1 VDEKNA
7 VTLSSLSGAQDPET
21 QLHLHRVLGKPNIIR
36 PKSGDLVLLC
46 AQRVSCWNIHFYP
59 CLFLWFYKVLTYY
72 SISNNVVSLRF
83 RDIRAA
89 PSFEY
94 LS

>member
-1 VDEKNA
+1 MDEKNA

-46 AQRVSCWNIHFYP
+46 AQRVSC
-59 CLFLWFYKVLTYY
+59 LWFYKVLLTYY

-89 PSFEY
+89 PSFDY